1 MRDLGGRDQR
11 AERGDQRPE
20 RAREPAAVEP
30 LADDHPAAVKA
41 VLAAARLHGGG
52 DRLAHLAVLGRDHR
66 LEPEQ
71 AAVLGALGGVH
82 LRPVERRDQPA
93 LGQSPALLAHELVLV
108 PAVQAA
114 RELLEVRRGRGQLE
128 AHDRRRAGGD
138 LRAGDL
144 LERRG
149 RLLLAVGDQR
159 VHEAAL
165 LAKPHHVPR
174 LAQRAR
180 ARAGLLAVR
189 AAEPDVRVGGADRP
203 VERGDRSG
211 LAADVDRPLQLIVA
225 GRPGRPAADQL
236 QRHIRLPVAQAVGR
250 PRADDVRDRLD
261 HVLEV
266 LALGLIVG
274 REVKLIQRVFAA
286 AASPQAPQ
294 REHDQQQAEQQ
305 QARGDLKPGHHQ
317 RAQAAAGM
325 PARGGRP
332 VGGGPA
338 GGGVRRRRP
347 TPGGVAW
354 PAPLACGGR
363 PRSRSSGRR
372 RRRRRRELKERGAVQ
387 RSHLL

>member
-1 MRDLGGRDQR
+1 M
-11 AERGDQRPE
+11 
-20 RAREPAAVEP
+20 
-30 LADDHPAAVKA
+30 
-41 VLAAARLHGGG
+41 
-52 DRLAHLAVLGRDHR
+52 
-66 LEPEQ
+66 
-71 AAVLGALGGVH
+71 
-82 LRPVERRDQPA
+82 
-93 LGQSPALLAHELVLV
+93 

-128 AHDRRRAGGD
+128 AHDRRCAGGD

-203 VERGDRSG
+203 VERGDRTG
-211 LAADVDRPLQLIVA
+211 LAAHVDRPLQLIVA

-236 QRHIRLPVAQAVGR
+236 KRHVGLPVAQAVGG

-274 REVKLIQRVFAA
+274 REVKLIQRVLAA
-286 AASPQAPQ
+286 AASAQAPQ
-294 REHDQQQAEQQ
+294 CEHDQQQAEQQ

-332 VGGGPA
+332 VGGEPA
-338 GGGVRRRRP
+338 GGAGAAAPADARRC
-347 TPGGVAW
+347 GVAG
-354 PAPLACGGR
+354 AA
-363 PRSRSSGRR
+363 RSRRTAWFEVVRAAPSSSTARA
-372 RRRRRRELKERGAVQ
+372 ERAGSRAAIASPL
-387 RSHLL
+387 R